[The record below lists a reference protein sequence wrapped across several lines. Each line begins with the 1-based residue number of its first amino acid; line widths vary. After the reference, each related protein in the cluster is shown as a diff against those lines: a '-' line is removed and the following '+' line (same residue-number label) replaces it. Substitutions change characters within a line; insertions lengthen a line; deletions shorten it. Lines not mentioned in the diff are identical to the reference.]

1 VKCPLWYSALFFLLS
16 CTTRAAPPP
25 EPLIRA
31 YPTARLVFD
40 RAGTVTPDRAVLLFQ
55 LEADNPGAEAVRV
68 QVEDWSALVNG
79 SGGKGEGTLVLEDKA
94 ALSAGASGVYPVR
107 LETGLVPGSADLSN
121 GEAELTMDIL
131 FVSESGEEIKTR
143 VKTSAVFP
151 LIREP
156 RVRITAIA
164 VKKAELIN
172 TRFKVGL
179 RIDNPNS
186 FPVELSAFSYEL
198 YNAGRLWANGVKT
211 DVLAIPPED
220 SAETELLLTMN
231 FINMNRTLL
240 NQVTAMRDIHYRF
253 SGEARVSSGIDYLPQ
268 FLMTYDLS
276 GYSEV
281 IE

>member
-1 VKCPLWYSALFFLLS
+1 MLS